1 MLFRSPIARNT
12 WRLRDQ
18 TYLDLLEEFA
28 DVCLEL
34 GAQYGIPVLD
44 LHAHSKKYVLE
55 KGLQDAKPIFF
66 PGDYTH
72 TNDFGAYKMAGYVAQ
87 EIREKCKGHS
97 ERAYAY
103 LAECVTD
110 GFGAWEPVGQINVPK
125 KPEIYKDI
133 PDPAGDQ
140 VLLSEAE
147 QLERVVR
154 LCLKEELL

>member
-1 MLFRSPIARNT
+1 MVTPIARNT

-72 TNDFGAYKMAGYVAQ
+72 TNDFGAYKMAGYVSQ
-87 EIREKCKGHS
+87 EIRKSLSLSG
-97 ERAYAY
+97 R
-103 LAECVTD
+103 VRD
-110 GFGAWEPVGQINVPK
+110 GWFRRMGACGTNQC
-125 KPEIYKDI
+125 
-133 PDPAGDQ
+133 
-140 VLLSEAE
+140 S
-147 QLERVVR
+147 
-154 LCLKEELL
+154 